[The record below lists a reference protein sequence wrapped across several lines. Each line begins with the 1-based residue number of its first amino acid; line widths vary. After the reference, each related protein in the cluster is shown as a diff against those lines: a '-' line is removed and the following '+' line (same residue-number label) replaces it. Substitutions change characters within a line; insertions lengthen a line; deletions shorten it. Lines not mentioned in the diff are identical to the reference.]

1 MVENMSVKTIVSIR
15 GLEKTFPSNHGLVR
29 AVNKIDLDV
38 AENEFVVLLGPSGC
52 GKTTTLRCVAGLE
65 RPTGGKIE
73 IAGELVNS
81 VEGGDFVPPENRDI
95 GMVFQ
100 SYAVWPHLSVYQNVA
115 LPLTD
120 GRQRLPKDQVRD
132 RAMESLRLVQME
144 ELGDR
149 PVTDLSGGQQ
159 QRVALARAIVT
170 KPMVLLMD
178 EPLSNL
184 DARLREEMRIE
195 LKKIATTAGV
205 TTLYVTH
212 DQAEALSLGDRICVM
227 NQGEIQQVGS
237 PEEVYARPPNHFVA
251 EFVGDMNFIKGK
263 VTGPGQVESPLGVRS
278 HDLPPDCQVGSAVT
292 LAIRPQHLKLT
303 RSQDQNSQFPEG
315 TVITKSYLGDAI
327 LFEVDVSGVTL
338 MVRLPGDSDFTT
350 GQQATVVLPEDNW
363 HIYP

>member
-1 MVENMSVKTIVSIR
+1 M
-15 GLEKTFPSNHGLVR
+15 VR
-29 AVNKIDLDV
+29 AVNKIDLEV

-65 RPTGGKIE
+65 RPSGGSIE
-73 IAGELVNS
+73 IAGQVVDSGPGEN
-81 VEGGDFVPPENRDI
+81 FVPPERRNI

-100 SYAVWPHLSVYQNVA
+100 SYAVWPHLNVYQNLA

-120 GRQRLPKDQVRD
+120 GRRKLPKNQVRD
-132 RAMESLRLVQME
+132 RVMESLRLVQME
-144 ELGDR
+144 GLEDR

-184 DARLREEMRIE
+184 DARLREEMRLE
-195 LKKIATTAGV
+195 LKKIAISAGV

-227 NQGEIQQVGS
+227 NEGEIQQIGT
-237 PEEVYARPPNHFVA
+237 PEEVYANPPNQFVA
-251 EFVGDMNFIKGK
+251 EFVGDMNFIAGK
-263 VTGPGQVESPLGVRS
+263 VSAPGQVDSPLGIRS
-278 HDLPPDCQVGSAVT
+278 HELPPDCRVGSAVT
-292 LAIRPQHLKLT
+292 LAIRPQHLNLT
-303 RSQDQNSQFPEG
+303 QDSDQNSQSPEG
-315 TVITKSYLGDAI
+315 TIKTKTYLGDAV
-327 LFEVDVSGVTL
+327 LFEVELSGVTL
-338 MVRLPGDSDFTT
+338 VVRLPGESSFTV
-350 GQQATVVLPEDNW
+350 GQRAKVVLPADHW

>member
-1 MVENMSVKTIVSIR
+1 MSAKTIISIR
-15 GLEKTFPSNHGLVR
+15 GLEKTFPSDRGLVR

-65 RPTGGKIE
+65 QPDVGTIE

-81 VEGGDFVPPENRDI
+81 VESGDFVPPERRNI

-100 SYAVWPHLSVYQNVA
+100 SYAVWPHLNVYQNVA

-120 GRQRLPKDQVRD
+120 GRQRLPKSQVQERV
-132 RAMESLRLVQME
+132 MESLNLVQLDNLE
-144 ELGDR
+144 TR

-184 DARLREEMRIE
+184 DARLREEMRLE
-195 LKKIATTAGV
+195 LKKIATSAGV
-205 TTLYVTH
+205 TSLYVTH
-212 DQAEALSLGDRICVM
+212 DQAEALSLGDKICVM
-227 NQGEIQQVGS
+227 DQGEIQQVGP
-237 PEEVYARPPNHFVA
+237 PEDVYSKPSSHFVA
-251 EFVGDMNFIKGK
+251 EFVGEMNFVKGK
-263 VTGPGQVESPLGVRS
+263 VTGTGQVDSALGLRS
-278 HDLPPDCQVGSAVT
+278 LEPPPGCQVGSDVT
-292 LAIRPQHLKLT
+292 LAIRPQHLDIT
-303 RSQDQNSQFPEG
+303 QNPDQLSQFPEG
-315 TVITKSYLGDAI
+315 TILSKTYLGDSV
-327 LFEVDVSGVTL
+327 LFEVDVSGVVL
-338 MVRLPGDSDFTT
+338 VVKLPGESNLTI
-350 GQQATVVLPEDNW
+350 GQRATVVLPADHW

>member
-1 MVENMSVKTIVSIR
+1 MSAKTIISIR
-15 GLEKTFPSNHGLVR
+15 GLEKTFPSDRGLVR

-65 RPTGGKIE
+65 QPDGGTIE

-81 VEGGDFVPPENRDI
+81 VEGGDFVPPEGRNI

-100 SYAVWPHLSVYQNVA
+100 SYAVWPHLNVYENVA

-120 GRQRLPKDQVRD
+120 GRQRLPKSQVQERV
-132 RAMESLRLVQME
+132 MESLRLVQLDSLE
-144 ELGDR
+144 TR

-184 DARLREEMRIE
+184 DARLREEMRLE
-195 LKKIATTAGV
+195 LKKIATSAGV
-205 TTLYVTH
+205 TSLYVTH
-212 DQAEALSLGDRICVM
+212 DQAEALSLGDKICVM
-227 NQGEIQQVGS
+227 NEGEIQQVGR
-237 PEEVYARPPNHFVA
+237 PEDVYSKPSDYFVA
-251 EFVGDMNFIKGK
+251 EFVGEMNFVKGK
-263 VTGPGQVESPLGVRS
+263 VTGPDQVDSPLGMLS
-278 HDLPPDCQVGSAVT
+278 LELPPSCQVGGDVT
-292 LAIRPQHLKLT
+292 LAIRPQHLDLT
-303 RSQDQNSQFPEG
+303 QNPDQPSQFPEG
-315 TVITKSYLGDAI
+315 TILSKTYLGDAI
-327 LFEVDVSGVTL
+327 LFEVDVSGVIL
-338 MVRLPGDSDFTT
+338 VVKLPGESNLII
-350 GQQATVVLPEDNW
+350 GQRATVVLPADHW

>member
-1 MVENMSVKTIVSIR
+1 MSAKTMISLR
-15 GLEKTFPSNHGLVR
+15 GLEKTFTSSQGPVR

-65 RPTGGKIE
+65 KPTAGDIQ
-73 IAGELVNS
+73 IAGEMVNS
-81 VEGGDFVPPENRDI
+81 VEGGEFTPPENRNI

-100 SYAVWPHLSVYQNVA
+100 SYAVWPHLSVYQNVS

-120 GRQRLPKDQVRD
+120 GRRRLPKNQVRE
-132 RAMESLRLVQME
+132 RAMDSLRLVQME
-144 ELGDR
+144 ELQDR

-170 KPMVLLMD
+170 KPRVLLMD

-227 NQGEIQQVGS
+227 NQGEIQQIGS
-237 PEEVYARPPNHFVA
+237 PEEVYAKPPNHFVA
-251 EFVGDMNFIKGK
+251 EFVGDMNFIKAK
-263 VTGPGQVESPLGVRS
+263 VTGPGMVESPLGPRS
-278 HDLPPDCQVGSAVT
+278 HDLPSGCEIGSEVM
-292 LAIRPQHLKLT
+292 LAIRPQHLDLKP
-303 RSQDQNSQFPEG
+303 NSDGNSGSTLG
-315 TVITKSYLGDAI
+315 TVLTKTYLGDAV
-327 LFEVDVSGVTL
+327 LFEVDVSGVKL
-338 MVRLPGDSDFTT
+338 MIRLAGDSTFAA
-350 GQQATVVLPEDNW
+350 GQQATVVLPDDNW
-363 HIYP
+363 HIYS

>member
-1 MVENMSVKTIVSIR
+1 MISIR
-15 GLEKTFPSNHGLVR
+15 GLEKTFPSDRGLVR

-65 RPTGGKIE
+65 QPDGGTIE

-81 VEGGDFVPPENRDI
+81 VESGDFVPPEGRNI

-100 SYAVWPHLSVYQNVA
+100 SYAVWPHLNVYQNVA

-120 GRQRLPKDQVRD
+120 GRLRLPKSQVQERV
-132 RAMESLRLVQME
+132 MESLRLVQ
-144 ELGDR
+144 LDNLDTR

-184 DARLREEMRIE
+184 DARLREEMRLE
-195 LKKIATTAGV
+195 LKKIATSAGV
-205 TTLYVTH
+205 TSLYVTH
-212 DQAEALSLGDRICVM
+212 DQAEALSLGDKICVM
-227 NQGEIQQVGS
+227 NEGEIQQVGT
-237 PEEVYARPPNHFVA
+237 PEDVYSKPSEYFVA
-251 EFVGDMNFIKGK
+251 EFVGEMNFVKGK
-263 VTGPGQVESPLGVRS
+263 VTGPSQVDSPLGLRS
-278 HDLPPDCQVGSAVT
+278 LELPPSCQVGGDVT
-292 LAIRPQHLKLT
+292 LAIRPQHLDLT
-303 RSQDQNSQFPEG
+303 QNPDQASQFPEG
-315 TVITKSYLGDAI
+315 TILSKTYLGDAV
-327 LFEVDVSGVTL
+327 LFEVDVSGVVL
-338 MVRLPGDSDFTT
+338 VVKLPGESKLII
-350 GQQATVVLPEDNW
+350 GQRATVVLPADHW